1 MNKMA
6 VLRSK
11 FAKMGMLVGT
21 TASYM
26 VQMKAEDEN
35 AIAEE
40 DEFHDNGDDNKEPI
54 AASGNPPN
62 AMSDVKLTL
71 RCSMLYTSLLSTF
84 ELMYLYDR
92 TSLSSQSQSSCK
104 IYEPA
109 FVFLCF
115 LLIPLQPLPSRFG
128 AGACQHQRFALI

>member
-1 MNKMA
+1 
-6 VLRSK
+6 
-11 FAKMGMLVGT
+11 MGMLVGT

-40 DEFHDNGDDNKEPI
+40 DEFHDNGDDNKELI
-54 AASGNPPN
+54 AASGNPPD

-104 IYEPA
+104 IYKPA
-109 FVFLCF
+109 FIFLCF
-115 LLIPLQPLPSRFG
+115 LLIPLQPLPSRFR
-128 AGACQHQRFALI
+128 AGACQH